1 MATRALAVVVVA
13 VVLVYHV
20 LRVMASQCTGGGCDW
35 YITFSLFLPL
45 IAILL
50 AVLTAGFAAYEA
62 RARKGWSTALAISG
76 ILASIGTILE
86 AMILS
91 DNDTKVWVATV
102 FVLAVPLLVF
112 MSGLWRPSR
121 IT

>member
-1 MATRALAVVVVA
+1 MATRALAVVIVA

-20 LRVMASQCTGGGCDW
+20 LRVTASRCTGGACDW
-35 YITFSLFLPL
+35 YIPFSLFLPL

-50 AVLTAGFAAYEA
+50 AVLTAGFGAYAA
-62 RARKGWSTALAISG
+62 RARRGWSALLGMSG
-76 ILASIGTILE
+76 ILASIGTILA
-86 AMILS
+86 AMIFS

-102 FVLAVPLLVF
+102 LVLTVPLAVF
-112 MSGLWRPSR
+112 ASAAWRPTT